1 MGNGWKREMKGVF
14 LSSLH
19 PWAGVKSFVFL
30 PIYRPCRFALYS
42 QPCTGELSSLI
53 PSHDCSCSGSKGTVP
68 IGRKMP
74 LETGERGIIPAAQS
88 PGTKYAF

>member
-1 MGNGWKREMKGVF
+1 MDNGWKREMKGVF

-19 PWAGVKSFVFL
+19 PWAGIKSFVFL

-53 PSHDCSCSGSKGTVP
+53 PNNDCACSGSKNT
-68 IGRKMP
+68 GRKMP
-74 LETGERGIIPAAQS
+74 LETWERGIIPAAQS
-88 PGTKYAF
+88 HGTKYAF